1 MRISHKNC
9 EVPYEKEPETRKNFH
24 PESQRENPFRYRFF
38 FCISAILLAFMLI
51 LSTAA
56 FVFRETID
64 LYLCGSRTNVSEE
77 KKTAADDSRRLAEQI
92 EAEGAVLLKMRIIH
106 CHYLKDITG

>member
-1 MRISHKNC
+1 MKKNQRPERISTLNPRGKI
-9 EVPYEKEPETRKNFH
+9 
-24 PESQRENPFRYRFF
+24 PFRYRFF

-77 KKTAADDSRRLAEQI
+77 EKKAAADDSRRLAEQI
-92 EAEGAVLLKMRIIH
+92 EAEGAVLLKNER
-106 CHYLKDITG
+106 KWFRFWKS

>member
-1 MRISHKNC
+1 MKKNQRPERISTLNPRGKI
-9 EVPYEKEPETRKNFH
+9 
-24 PESQRENPFRYRFF
+24 PFRYRFF

-77 KKTAADDSRRLAEQI
+77 EKKLQQMTAAGLQSRLRQTEQ
-92 EAEGAVLLKMRIIH
+92 
-106 CHYLKDITG
+106 CY